1 MNKATSERYA
11 TAETSVTD
19 AAHGCDWNDLLR
31 DGQNGRDGGGDGRAG
46 GGMSGT
52 EEGMSGMGASGGMG
66 GTGKGMGGMGAHWG
80 GVATNGVNG

>member
-1 MNKATSERYA
+1 
-11 TAETSVTD
+11 
-19 AAHGCDWNDLLR
+19 
-31 DGQNGRDGGGDGRAG
+31 
-46 GGMSGT
+46 MSGT